1 MFFNGEIFFSKEFE
15 ENGFRKRTRP
25 VLIPP
30 SEYGVQCPSLN
41 EVQPC
46 QNPQCYVWDFDQW
59 GSCMLDD
66 PSEKCGTG
74 QRNRQ
79 VYCTTHDKVIIAIC
93 DVNYLHSVVNTARGA
108 IFFFLNRK
116 TISITLSIETN
127 NLKAK
132 DDSTIFELSLK
143 EENS

>member
-1 MFFNGEIFFSKEFE
+1 MFKLDFE
-15 ENGFRKRTRP
+15 ENGFRKRVRP

-30 SEYGVQCPSLN
+30 SEYGVQCPSLS

-46 QNPQCYVWDFDQW
+46 QNPQCYVWDYDQW

-79 VYCTTHDKVIIAIC
+79 VYCTTHDKVDGIQLEFVI
-93 DVNYLHSVVNTARGA
+93 LLL
-108 IFFFLNRK
+108 F
-116 TISITLSIETN
+116 TIS
-127 NLKAK
+127 KM
-132 DDSTIFELSLK
+132 F
-143 EENS
+143 

>member
-1 MFFNGEIFFSKEFE
+1 ME

-30 SEYGVQCPSLN
+30 SEYGVQCPSLS

-79 VYCTTHDKVIIAIC
+79 VYCTTHDKVNKHVVIC
-93 DVNYLHSVVNTARGA
+93 SRRVENGRRNQNKNDYFRFT
-108 IFFFLNRK
+108 RK
-116 TISITLSIETN
+116 LCVFSF
-127 NLKAK
+127 KC
-132 DDSTIFELSLK
+132 
-143 EENS
+143 

>member
-1 MFFNGEIFFSKEFE
+1 M
-15 ENGFRKRTRP
+15 
-25 VLIPP
+25 LIPP

-93 DVNYLHSVVNTARGA
+93 NVNYLYSWVDIPRVTNYPFKEQNLYSLRLKIDYAY
-108 IFFFLNRK
+108 LNYLWCTLNYNRPK
-116 TISITLSIETN
+116 ESLRSTISSIERFIEWSSNSAN
-127 NLKAK
+127 NDLPKR
-132 DDSTIFELSLK
+132 I
-143 EENS
+143 